1 LQPTARGIENC
12 DAPIASPDLDH
23 FALGKLGCVLK
34 SSLIVLA
41 VDVRSAL
48 EVPVT
53 PYKVHFIVG
62 HFHHP
67 EKRQARLKRKA
78 VSVGP
83 SRLGLFAFGLMER
96 KFARSSY
103 CGASTASAKTNRA
116 GRSMRIGIATFTL
129 ANLQQSPPSS
139 THLPRPGRG
148 RRVRARGARIG
159 KPTSPVA
166 RRIEDGSF

>member
-12 DAPIASPDLDH
+12 DAPIASPDLDL

-67 EKRQARLKRKA
+67 EKRQARLKRKRFRW
-78 VSVGP
+78 G
-83 SRLGLFAFGLMER
+83 RQGLVCSLSDSWKENLPCPA
-96 KFARSSY
+96 
-103 CGASTASAKTNRA
+103 TA
-116 GRSMRIGIATFTL
+116 GRATP
-129 ANLQQSPPSS
+129 AP
-139 THLPRPGRG
+139 
-148 RRVRARGARIG
+148 
-159 KPTSPVA
+159 KPTGPA
-166 RRIEDGSF
+166 EA